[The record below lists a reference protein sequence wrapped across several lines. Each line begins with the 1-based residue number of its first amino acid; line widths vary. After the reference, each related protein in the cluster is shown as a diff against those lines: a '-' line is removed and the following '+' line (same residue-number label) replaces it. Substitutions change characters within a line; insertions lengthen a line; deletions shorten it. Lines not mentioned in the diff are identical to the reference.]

1 MAHEDSPKKRGTK
14 PSMALTTNPSKTPEA
29 EKVTNI
35 PHMRAHGKPS
45 RPTAYVPIRSGWTH
59 SDADLIVPAG

>member
-1 MAHEDSPKKRGTK
+1 MAHEGSLKARKQKLSIG
-14 PSMALTTNPSKTPEA
+14 LTTNPSKTPEA

-59 SDADLIVPAG
+59 SDAGLIVLAG